1 MIVIVKLL
9 LAHLLGDFLLQP
21 TSWVKEKETLKIKS
35 FKLYLHVLLH
45 GVLVFLFIGNWSLA
59 LAVLVLHYAIDIL
72 KVYVQKEQTKIRW
85 FWLDQALHILSLL
98 ALYYFWFRPDWH
110 NIAILETPIF
120 WIYATAILFL
130 TSVSGILIQVVLKK
144 WSDELVVMENDSL
157 KDAGRYIGILERLLI
172 FLLIIAGYWE
182 PIGFLIAAK
191 SIFRFGDL
199 KEAKDRKLTEYILMG
214 TLLSFTLAIV
224 VGVIVRYASLTQF

>member
-21 TSWVKEKETLKIKS
+21 TSWVKEKETSKIKS
-35 FKLYLHVLLH
+35 SKLYLHVLLH

-72 KVYVQKEQTKIRW
+72 KIYSQKEQTKIRW

>member
-1 MIVIVKLL
+1 MMLIVKLI

-21 TSWVKEKETLKIKS
+21 TSWVREKETKKLKS
-35 FKLYLHVLLH
+35 SKLYLHVVLH
-45 GVLVFLFIGNWSLA
+45 AALVFLLIGSWSLA
-59 LAVLVLHYAIDIL
+59 VAILFIHFLIDTLKIYA
-72 KVYVQKEQTKIRW
+72 QKERTTVRW
-85 FWLDQALHILSLL
+85 FWIDQSLHILSLL
-98 ALYYFWFRPDWH
+98 TLYYIWFQPDWRSLDLF
-110 NIAILETPIF
+110 NSPVF
-120 WIYATAILFL
+120 WIYLTAILFI

-144 WSDELVVMENDSL
+144 WSDDLVVMENDSL
-157 KDAGRYIGILERLLI
+157 KDAGKYIGILERLLI

-214 TLLSFTLAIV
+214 TLLSFSLAIV
-224 VGVIVRYASLTQF
+224 VGLVVRYASIIIL

>member
-1 MIVIVKLL
+1 MIVIVKLV

-21 TSWVKEKETLKIKS
+21 TSWVKEKETLRIKS

-45 GVLVFLFIGNWSLA
+45 GGLVYLLIGNWTLA
-59 LAVLVLHYAIDIL
+59 IAVLILHFIIDIL
-72 KVYVQKEQTKIRW
+72 KVYVQKEPTKVRW
-85 FWLDQALHILSLL
+85 FWIDQSLHILSLGI
-98 ALYYFWFRPDWH
+98 LYYFWFRPDWQ
-110 NIAILETPIF
+110 NTILFETPSF

-144 WSDELVVMENDSL
+144 WSDDLLMVENDSL

-214 TLLSFTLAIV
+214 TLLSFTIAIV
-224 VGVIVRYASLTQF
+224 VGLVVRQVSIILW

>member
-1 MIVIVKLL
+1 MMVIVKLI

-21 TSWVKEKETLKIKS
+21 TSWVREKETKKLKS
-35 FKLYLHVLLH
+35 PKLYLHVLLH
-45 GVLVFLFIGNWSLA
+45 SVLVYLLIGSWTLA
-59 LAVLVLHYAIDIL
+59 IAVLLVHFLIDTLKIYA
-72 KVYVQKEQTKIRW
+72 QKERTTVRW
-85 FWLDQALHILSLL
+85 FWIDQGLHILSLL
-98 ALYYFWFRPDWH
+98 ALYYFWFQPDWYS
-110 NIAILETPIF
+110 IELFDSPIF
-120 WIYATAILFL
+120 WIYVTAILFL

-157 KDAGRYIGILERLLI
+157 KDAGKYIGILERLLI
-172 FLLIIAGYWE
+172 FLLIVAGFWQ

-224 VGVIVRYASLTQF
+224 VGLVVRYASVIQL

>member
-1 MIVIVKLL
+1 MIVLVKLI

-21 TSWVKEKETLKIKS
+21 TSWVKEKETKRLKS
-35 FKLYLHVLLH
+35 PKLYFHVLIH
-45 GVLVFLFIGNWSLA
+45 AVLIYILIGSWSLA
-59 LAVLVLHYAIDIL
+59 VTVLLVHLVIDTL
-72 KVYVQKEQTKIRW
+72 KIYTQKEHTTVRW
-85 FWLDQALHILSLL
+85 FWIDQGLHILSLL
-98 ALYYFWFRPDWH
+98 IVYYFWFQPDWH
-110 NIAILETPIF
+110 TIELLDSPIF

-144 WSDELVVMENDSL
+144 WSDDLVVMENDSL
-157 KDAGRYIGILERLLI
+157 KDAGKYIGILERLLI
-172 FLLIIAGYWE
+172 FLLIIAGFWQ

-224 VGVIVRYASLTQF
+224 TSLVVKYLSFV

>member
-1 MIVIVKLL
+1 MIVLVKLI

-21 TSWVKEKETLKIKS
+21 TSWVKEKETKKLKS
-35 FKLYLHVLLH
+35 QKLYFHVLIH
-45 GVLVFLFIGNWSLA
+45 AVLVYILIGNWSLA
-59 LAVLVLHYAIDIL
+59 ITVLLVHFTIDTLKIYA
-72 KVYVQKEQTKIRW
+72 QKERTTVRW
-85 FWLDQALHILSLL
+85 FWIDQGLHILSLL
-98 ALYYFWFRPDWH
+98 TVYYFWFQPDWH
-110 NIAILETPIF
+110 TIELVDSPIF

-144 WSDELVVMENDSL
+144 WSDDLVVMENDSL
-157 KDAGRYIGILERLLI
+157 KDAGKYIGILERLLI
-172 FLLIIAGYWE
+172 FLLIIAGFWQ

-224 VGVIVRYASLTQF
+224 TSLVVKYLSFV

>member
-21 TSWVKEKETLKIKS
+21 TSWVIEKESRKIKS

-45 GVLVFLFIGNWSLA
+45 GVLVYLFIGNWSLA
-59 LAVLVLHYAIDIL
+59 LALLLSHFAIDTL
-72 KVYVQKEQTKIRW
+72 KLYAQKERTKVRW
-85 FWLDQALHILSLL
+85 FWIDQVLHILSLV
-98 ALYYFWFRPDWH
+98 ALYYFWFHPDWQS
-110 NIAILETPIF
+110 ITLFETPVF

-144 WSDELVVMENDSL
+144 WSDELIVMENDSL
-157 KDAGRYIGILERLLI
+157 KDAGKYIGILERLLI
-172 FLLIIAGYWE
+172 FFLIIAGYWE

-224 VGVIVRYASLTQF
+224 VGLVVRYAIISM

>member
-21 TSWVKEKETLKIKS
+21 TSWVREKETLKIKS
-35 FKLYLHVLLH
+35 SKLYLHVLLH
-45 GVLVFLFIGNWSLA
+45 GILVYLFIGNWSLA
-59 LAVLVLHYAIDIL
+59 IAVLILHYVTDTL
-72 KVYVQKEQTKIRW
+72 KVYAQKEQTKVRW
-85 FWLDQALHILSLL
+85 FWIDQSLHILSLL
-98 ALYYFWFRPDWH
+98 TLYYFWFRPNWQ
-110 NIAILETPIF
+110 NATLFETPIF

-130 TSVSGILIQVVLKK
+130 TTVSGILIQVVLKK
-144 WSDELVVMENDSL
+144 WSDDLVVMENDSL

-224 VGVIVRYASLTQF
+224 VGLIVRHASVIQF

>member
-1 MIVIVKLL
+1 MMVMVKLI

-21 TSWVKEKETLKIKS
+21 TSWVKEKETSKIKS
-35 FKLYLHVLLH
+35 PKLYLHVLLH
-45 GVLVFLFIGNWSLA
+45 GVLVYLFVGNWSLA
-59 LAVLVLHYAIDIL
+59 IAVLLVHFAIDTL
-72 KVYVQKEQTKIRW
+72 KVYAQKETTKVQW
-85 FWLDQALHILSLL
+85 FWIDQSLHILSLL
-98 ALYYFWFRPDWH
+98 NLYYFWFRPDWQ
-110 NIAILETPIF
+110 NIALFETPIF

-144 WSDELVVMENDSL
+144 WSDDLVGLENDSL

-224 VGVIVRYASLTQF
+224 VGVVVKYLSFTSF